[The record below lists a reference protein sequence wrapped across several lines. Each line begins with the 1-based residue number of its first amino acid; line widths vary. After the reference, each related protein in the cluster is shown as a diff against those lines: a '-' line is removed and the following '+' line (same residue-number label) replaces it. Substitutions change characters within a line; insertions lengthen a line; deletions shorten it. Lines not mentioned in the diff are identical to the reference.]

1 MMMLDDL
8 DLLQLMPELLRSDPV
23 TIALCKAFEPVFAV
37 LTQQMRTLLIYTRI
51 DQLSGQVL
59 DDLAW
64 GWDVS
69 WYDPTDTLA
78 ARRETIKTALQVF
91 SRMGTAGALKQAVS
105 AAFGDA
111 NVSEWWQYDGAPGH
125 FRIEVEDPSATT
137 DRAKAFLKTV
147 DAVKNVRSHLDQI
160 ILMKLSDAPHHVGV
174 IPVITKKIRSE
185 QIG

>member
-1 MMMLDDL
+1 MTLEDL
-8 DLLQLMPELLRSDPV
+8 DLLQLMPELLRTDPV
-23 TIALCKAFEPVFAV
+23 TIALCKAFEPVFAM
-37 LTQQMRTLLIYTRI
+37 LTQEMRALLIYTHI

-69 WYDPTDTLA
+69 WYDPTDTLE

-111 NVSEWWQYDGAPGH
+111 NVSEWWQYGGDLVTFASRWRILLQLQTGQKH
-125 FRIEVEDPSATT
+125 F
-137 DRAKAFLKTV
+137 
-147 DAVKNVRSHLDQI
+147 
-160 ILMKLSDAPHHVGV
+160 
-174 IPVITKKIRSE
+174 
-185 QIG
+185 